1 MTDKKFTDEEI
12 IKGLQRMSEEDP
24 DGFSADVLDLIN
36 RKTAEIEM
44 LNKQMEWFA
53 GYNGNL
59 ISANTA
65 LSEEILLAKTE
76 AYKEFAERLK
86 EEIRLDDDCD
96 YNCRDCCYECNDY
109 VIAIDNLLKEMVGE
123 GE

>member
-44 LNKQMEWFA
+44 LNKWSGLQ
-53 GYNGNL
+53 G
-59 ISANTA
+59 IT
-65 LSEEILLAKTE
+65 EI
-76 AYKEFAERLK
+76 
-86 EEIRLDDDCD
+86 
-96 YNCRDCCYECNDY
+96 
-109 VIAIDNLLKEMVGE
+109 
-123 GE
+123 